1 MRLAGLGAACLA
13 GPGGTDGRIAA
24 SLNAPYG
31 GGIITKMLTSSISA
45 FDSFN
50 VTYPLVY
57 SNLWATMEQI
67 WPDTRSTKWWHGL
80 ELTELNTSTKLLYDK
95 FTYLRDIRPI
105 AAYYQQVAELPA
117 TQPPAPSGIRNE
129 YQREVA
135 MILG

>member
-1 MRLAGLGAACLA
+1 
-13 GPGGTDGRIAA
+13 
-24 SLNAPYG
+24 
-31 GGIITKMLTSSISA
+31 
-45 FDSFN
+45 
-50 VTYPLVY
+50 
-57 SNLWATMEQI
+57 MEQI

>member
-1 MRLAGLGAACLA
+1 MGQ
-13 GPGGTDGRIAA
+13 TDGRIAA

-45 FDSFN
+45 SDSFN

-67 WPDTRSTKWWHGL
+67 WPDTHSTKWWHGL